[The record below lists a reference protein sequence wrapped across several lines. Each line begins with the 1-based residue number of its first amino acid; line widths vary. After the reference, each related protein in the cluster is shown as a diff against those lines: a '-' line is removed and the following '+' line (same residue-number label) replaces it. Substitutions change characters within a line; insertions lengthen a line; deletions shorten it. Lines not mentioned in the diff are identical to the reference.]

1 MKMKET
7 YLQVDDLSG
16 NGGDAPGAG
25 AMQDDV
31 PAPRIKASEVVAL
44 ARDMG
49 VSKKKLIRAL
59 GFDRGEIM
67 RKTRNDEYLDAH
79 QSELVG
85 HMLGIIATL
94 NHFYFDGTHDHTSL
108 AARRE
113 WGEYLDWEPFSLGY
127 RPVSEFLRTIEGQE
141 QVASEIHAGFYGMCL

>member
-7 YLQVDDLSG
+7 YLQVDDVAG
-16 NGGDAPGAG
+16 NGDGLPGAG
-25 AMQDDV
+25 ITQDDG

-59 GFDRGEIM
+59 GFDRGEIL
-67 RKTRNDEYLDAH
+67 RKTRGDEYLDER
-79 QSELVG
+79 QSELFA

-113 WGEYLDWEPFSLGY
+113 WAEYLDWEPFSLGY
-127 RPVSEFLRTIEGQE
+127 RPVSEFLRTIEGQNL
-141 QVASEIHAGFYGMCL
+141 VASEIHAGFYGMCL